1 MNHGTRTLT
10 RILVSLVLCFSA
22 LRGSAQDAKLQLSSL
37 DKLSDKAKR
46 VTDVTLDGSLL
57 QFAVNLIQKIDPQD
71 EDVAQLQS
79 IIKNLKGIYIKS
91 FEFDDASQYSKA
103 DVDGIRAQLTAP
115 RWSKIVQSIEKRR
128 NEYDEIYVLK
138 NGDHVGGVVI
148 LVAEARELTVVNLV
162 GEVPMDKVASLE
174 RHLAPSEKQSGEKQS
189 GEKQSGKNKQKK
201 ESGHDQE

>member
-1 MNHGTRTLT
+1 MNLATRKLT
-10 RILVSLVLCFSA
+10 RILIVAVLCFSA
-22 LRGSAQDAKLQLSSL
+22 LRGSAQDAKLQLSNL

-71 EDVAQLQS
+71 EDVVQLQS

-103 DVDGIRAQLTAP
+103 DVDGIRSQLIAP

-128 NEYDEIYVLK
+128 NEYDEIYILK
-138 NGDHVGGVVI
+138 SGDKVGGVVI

-174 RHLAPSEKQSGEKQS
+174 RHLAPGEKHS
-189 GEKQSGKNKQKK
+189 DKPKQKK
-201 ESGHDQE
+201 ESGHDPE

>member
-1 MNHGTRTLT
+1 MNLATRKLT
-10 RILVSLVLCFSA
+10 RIFIAAVLGLSA
-22 LRGSAQDAKLQLSSL
+22 LGGYGQDAKLQLSNL

-103 DVDGIRAQLTAP
+103 DVDGIRSQLIAP

-174 RHLAPSEKQSGEKQS
+174 RHLAP

>member
-1 MNHGTRTLT
+1 MNLATRKVTQ
-10 RILVSLVLCFSA
+10 ILVAAVLGFSVMCSY
-22 LRGSAQDAKLQLSSL
+22 GQDAKLQLANL
-37 DKLSDKAKR
+37 DKLSDKAAR

-57 QFAVNLIQKIDPQD
+57 QFAVNMIQKIDAED

-91 FEFDDASQYSKA
+91 FEFDEASQYSKA
-103 DVDGIRAQLTAP
+103 DVDGIRSQLTSP
-115 RWSKIVQSIEKRR
+115 RWSKIVQSMEKRR

-138 NGDHVGGVVI
+138 NGDRVGGVVI

-174 RHLAPSEKQSGEKQS
+174 RHLAPGEK
-189 GEKQSGKNKQKK
+189 KSGKNKQKK
-201 ESGHDQE
+201 ESSHDPE

>member
-1 MNHGTRTLT
+1 M
-10 RILVSLVLCFSA
+10 VLCFSA
-22 LRGSAQDAKLQLSSL
+22 LRGAAQDAKLQLSNL
-37 DKLSDKAKR
+37 DKLSAKAAR
-46 VTDVTLDGSLL
+46 VTDVTLDGSML
-57 QFAVNLIQKIDPQD
+57 QFAVNMIQKIDAED

-91 FEFDDASQYSKA
+91 FEFDEASQYSKA
-103 DVDGIRAQLTAP
+103 DIDAVRSQLSSP
-115 RWSKIVQSIEKRR
+115 RWSKIVQSMEKRR

-138 NGDHVGGVVI
+138 SGDKVGGVVI

-174 RHLAPSEKQSGEKQS
+174 RHLAP

-201 ESGHDQE
+201 GSGHDQE

>member
-1 MNHGTRTLT
+1 MNLATRKLT
-10 RILVSLVLCFSA
+10 RILVAAALCISVV
-22 LRGSAQDAKLQLSSL
+22 RGYAQDAAKLQLAKR
-37 DKLSDKAKR
+37 DKLSEKAAR

-57 QFAVNLIQKIDPQD
+57 QFAVNMIQKIDAHD

-91 FEFDDASQYSKA
+91 FEFDEASQYSKA
-103 DVDGIRAQLTAP
+103 DVDGIRSQLTAP

-138 NGDHVGGVVI
+138 NGDRVGGVVI

-174 RHLAPSEKQSGEKQS
+174 RHLAP

-201 ESGHDQE
+201 ES

>member
-1 MNHGTRTLT
+1 MNLATRKLT
-10 RILVSLVLCFSA
+10 RILIAAVLGFSA
-22 LRGSAQDAKLQLSSL
+22 LRGYGQDAKLQLGNL
-37 DKLSDKAKR
+37 DKLTDKAKR

-103 DVDGIRAQLTAP
+103 DVDGIRSQLIAP

-128 NEYDEIYVLK
+128 NEYDEIYILK
-138 NGDHVGGVVI
+138 SGDKVGGVVI

-174 RHLAPSEKQSGEKQS
+174 RHLAPGEKHS
-189 GEKQSGKNKQKK
+189 DKPKQKK
-201 ESGHDQE
+201 ESGHDPE